1 MYSRRLMLILRVF
14 SAALSVVME
23 LLTFYYL
30 FLQFSIIFSGSKP
43 KELVTNDMIF
53 HALISV
59 MAVFAHELIEMVID
73 LGDRLEAKGET
84 VWKETGVMNSQMKQQ
99 SL

>member
-14 SAALSVVME
+14 SAALSIVME

-30 FLQFSIIFSGSKP
+30 FLQFSIIFSGSEP
-43 KELVTNDMIF
+43 KDLITHDMIF
-53 HALISV
+53 NAWISV

-73 LGDRLEAKGET
+73 LGDKLEAKGET
-84 VWKETGVMNSQMKQQ
+84 VWKETGAMNSQTKRQ